1 MVEVMRMRV
10 ESVQKTVSVAKTE
23 KVEQEK
29 KAPEKSEVKETP
41 AAVYEKAKKSEDK
54 GHIYDKAAV
63 DRLKMD
69 SERTYSSLRRIV
81 EYLLLRQGKT
91 FDTLKDSDIIEVD
104 QQARMEAQ
112 ELIGPEG
119 ELGVEKVSQRIVDF
133 AIALSGGDKS
143 KLDSLR
149 KAIDQG
155 FKEAEKVLGGLPE
168 ISKETY
174 DRIMEKLDAWENEE

>member
-1 MVEVMRMRV
+1 MRV
-10 ESVQKTVSVAKTE
+10 ESVQHTASVAKTE
-23 KVEQEK
+23 KLEEEK
-29 KAPEKSEVKETP
+29 KSPEKSEVKESP
-41 AAVYEKAKKSEDK
+41 AAVYEKTEKSEDK

-81 EYLLLRQGKT
+81 EYLLLRQGKS
-91 FDTLKDSDIIEVD
+91 FDTLKDGDLIEVD
-104 QQARMEAQ
+104 ETARMEAQ

-143 KLDSLR
+143 KLDGLR
-149 KAIDQG
+149 KAIGEG
-155 FKEAEKVLGGLPE
+155 FKEAEKILGGLPD
-168 ISKETY
+168 ISRQTY
-174 DRIMEKLDAWENEE
+174 DRIMEKLDAWEKEE